1 MSTAR
6 CGICGAR
13 HIPLGHMASST
24 RYFFAVAVTVIV
36 LTMNSVTVTLI
47 ANDRKS

>member
-6 CGICGAR
+6 YGNCDPR
-13 HIPLGHMASST
+13 HIPLRHMLSAI
-24 RYFFAVAVTVIV
+24 RYFFPPPATAIV

-47 ANDRKS
+47 GIR